1 MQLNWLEVVWVHSRY
16 RWACQ
21 QISCFHKQG
30 RQHRIAQSS
39 TKTSNY
45 RRLAASFTPLLH
57 LFYFKHPDL
66 LLYCLNLICLRK
78 TYFNKFIICN
88 NFKWSFL
95 YFSRIFSFCCNHSL
109 LHCSTDFFGLKQYSQ
124 LDVAV
129 VVVPDQHCLFV
140 CFSSILHFFV
150 TMPMWKNFNDFQA
163 KLALS
168 TLST

>member
-109 LHCSTDFFGLKQYSQ
+109 LQ
-124 LDVAV
+124 LPRTGSCHFTGRAS
-129 VVVPDQHCLFV
+129 
-140 CFSSILHFFV
+140 FSCQGGQVIYWSVGIKK
-150 TMPMWKNFNDFQA
+150 TQRGGRK
-163 KLALS
+163 KIALLIFS
-168 TLST
+168 V